1 MGETGGKR
9 QEFRDRRRL
18 TVDVRQETW
27 DIRQETWDRRRE
39 TRDMRLKSNYTLCEL
54 FQYLLHCSRLTASNH
69 SYIKQIRSRRREE
82 FYPTVFC
89 DTFIGILCILS
100 SFIIFIQLKEESVK
114 ILSCLKEKPG
124 RILYWEYCRLVKSSS
139 NESSC
144 RRMSWDFLCQEVGQ
158 IENWQR
164 GSLIIWELAAW
175 QLFVCCR
182 TSN

>member
-1 MGETGGKR
+1 MSHK
-9 QEFRDRRRL
+9 
-18 TVDVRQETW
+18 
-27 DIRQETWDRRRE
+27 
-39 TRDMRLKSNYTLCEL
+39 KSGCEL
-54 FQYLLHCSRLTASNH
+54 HMGHPILVSEKNLEFTLAQSGREKVSLVLIVVVIVFWGGDCASCFNTCCIVPGWRPPTTAIS
-69 SYIKQIRSRRREE
+69 SRSRRREE

-164 GSLIIWELAAW
+164 GSLIIWELAAR